1 MGAAHSSPASALGEG
16 GASRPRIGLVING
29 VEAEYQWGMVEA
41 ALASAESSGAR
52 LYVFAAGVVAPPGAG
67 ALPDN
72 ALFDLV
78 TPASLDAVV
87 LVSSTMGH
95 ALGPEGLAEWA
106 HRFDPLPVASIGI
119 DVPGRP
125 SFLVENESGTLR
137 ATLHLAQHHG
147 YRRIAFVEGA
157 AGSRE
162 AEARRRGYER
172 GLLEAGLELD
182 PRLIVP
188 GDYTVVAGQS
198 AVARWFDQERVRL
211 GTLNAILTANDA
223 MAFGVIEELHRRG
236 VEVPGQ
242 VAVIGF
248 DDVMIARVGP
258 PPLTSV
264 RQPIERLAAA
274 SIRAVLGAVRGTPEP
289 GGVLDTELVVR
300 RSCGCL
306 VSAAPVGATGG
317 GLRSASEV
325 AVLAHREQITAVL
338 ARAARGR
345 MVGAGSGWE
354 QRLLLAA
361 VEDARGGG
369 AHLVG
374 ATDDILARLTR
385 AGTDPSVLDD
395 VLSTL
400 RAEVNAVLEPGAASR
415 QIEDAFHDA
424 RRTLSDQVLRRRI
437 HERAEL
443 TFGMQ
448 NLVSLARL
456 LRAPPGAEDATAEF
470 VRQVRALG
478 CDAGLVASLDA
489 DRRTARTVI
498 HYDRSGAK
506 PPQVF
511 PAERLWPGEEPDS
524 AASGVV
530 VHPIVDQGRLIG
542 FCAFAIGAM
551 DGSLHELLREIV
563 TTRLRSGAAPHPL
576 GPADG

>member
-1 MGAAHSSPASALGEG
+1 MAPASPRSLAGLGEVG
-16 GASRPRIGLVING
+16 TTRPRIGLVING
-29 VEAEYQWGMVEA
+29 IEAEYQWGMVGA
-41 ALASAESSGAR
+41 ALAAARSSGAL
-52 LYVFAAGVVAPPGAG
+52 LYVLAGGVVSPPDAAP
-67 ALPDN
+67 LVDN

-78 TPASLDAVV
+78 SPATLDAVV

-95 ALGPEGLAEWA
+95 ALGPEGLAAWSR
-106 HRFDPLPVASIGI
+106 RFDPLPVASIGI

-157 AGSRE
+157 PGSRE
-162 AEARRRGYER
+162 AAARRRGYER
-172 GLLEAGLELD
+172 GLQEAGLGLD

-188 GDYTVVAGQS
+188 GDFTVVAGAA
-198 AVARWFDQERVRL
+198 AVARLLDEERVHVGAL
-211 GTLNAILTANDA
+211 DAILTANDA
-223 MAFGVIEELHRRG
+223 MAFGVIEELERRG
-236 VEVPGQ
+236 VNVPAQ

-248 DDVMIARVGP
+248 DDVLLAQVGP

-274 SIRAVLGAVRGTPEP
+274 SIRAVLGAARGTPEP

-300 RSCGCL
+300 RSCGCQL
-306 VSAAPVGATGG
+306 STAVVGATGG

-325 AVLAHREQITAVL
+325 ALLAHRDQITSVL

-361 VEDARGGG
+361 VEEARGGG

-374 ATDDILARLTR
+374 VVDDLLTRLTR
-385 AGTDPSVLDD
+385 CGTDPIVLDE

-400 RAEVNAVLEPGAASR
+400 RAEVNAVLECGAASR
-415 QIEDAFHDA
+415 RVEDAFHEA
-424 RRTLSDQVLRRRI
+424 RRTLHDQILHRRM

-443 TFGMQ
+443 AFGMQ
-448 NLVSLARL
+448 SLVTLSRL
-456 LRAPPGAEDATAEF
+456 LRAPSAVAASAEDL
-470 VRQVRALG
+470 VRQARALG
-478 CDAGLVASLDA
+478 CDAGLVASVDD
-489 DRRTARTVI
+489 DRRTARSVI
-498 HYDRSGAK
+498 HFDRAGARSSQAF
-506 PPQVF
+506 PP
-511 PAERLWPGEEPDS
+511 ERLWPGGEPDS
-524 AASGVV
+524 AASGFV
-530 VHPIVDQGRLIG
+530 VHPLVDQDRLLG
-542 FCAFAIGAM
+542 FCLFAIGAT

-563 TTRLRSGAAPHPL
+563 TTPLRRGTATVPP
-576 GPADG
+576 